1 MQRLVKNASVVMIG
15 FIAANLLGLLRQIII
30 NRTFGTSAEL
40 DAYYVAFGVPD
51 LLFSVLAGGALG
63 SAFIPMFAGL
73 LTQDTDKA
81 WRLASAI
88 INILFVALTLVAS
101 VAALLAPWLIQVFL
115 APNFGAEQQ
124 VLAANLMRVMLIST
138 VVFGL
143 SGLLMGVHNAHHH
156 FLAPAIAPVVYN
168 LGIIG
173 GALLAAA
180 SGGQIYWL
188 AWGVVIGAALH
199 FLVQVP
205 ALLGHQPKYFRV
217 FDLTDPAVRQIG
229 WLMLPRMFGLAV
241 WQINFLIN
249 KNIGSGLPEGSITS
263 LAVGFQIFTFPQAA
277 IAQAIAIAVFP
288 TLSAQ
293 AARGEKD
300 LLRGTLAQA
309 LSLTLFLALPATLG
323 LLFLG
328 RPIIAL
334 LFEGGEFTAQSTTMA
349 AWALS
354 WYAVGLVMHSVVE
367 VITRAFYALKDTRT
381 PVWVGAAAMVLNVI
395 FSLTFVRVFSSWG
408 WMPHGGLALANSLAT
423 GLEMLGLAFI
433 LRGRLSGLDARKMMG
448 SVGRSAVATAGMG
461 LALFGWVQAV
471 TIPQWLMGLG
481 GAVVGIGVYFFG
493 ALLLRSPEL
502 AILKSI
508 RRRS

>member
-1 MQRLVKNASVVMIG
+1 MVG
-15 FIAANLLGLLRQIII
+15 FIVANLLGLLRQVIIT
-30 NRTFGTSAEL
+30 RTFGPSAEL
-40 DAYYVAFGVPD
+40 DAYYVAFGIPD

-88 INILFVALTLVAS
+88 VNILLVALTLVAG
-101 VAALLAPWLIQVFL
+101 VAAVLAPWLVQVVL
-115 APNFGAEQQ
+115 APNFTPEQQ
-124 VLAANLMRVMLIST
+124 ALAANLMRVMLIST

-143 SGLLMGVHNAHHH
+143 SGLLMGIHNAQHH

-173 GALLAAA
+173 GAAWAAA
-180 SGGQIYWL
+180 SGGQIYSVV
-188 AWGVVIGAALH
+188 WGVVVGAILH
-199 FLVQVP
+199 LAVQLP
-205 ALLGHQPKYFRV
+205 ALLGHRPKYFPV
-217 FDLTDPAVRQIG
+217 FDLADPAVRQIG

-249 KNIGSGLPEGSITS
+249 KNIGSGLPAGSITS

-288 TLSAQ
+288 TLAAQ

-309 LSLTLFLALPATLG
+309 LNLTLFLALPATLG

-334 LFEGGEFTAQSTTMA
+334 LFEGGEFTSYSTTLA
-349 AWALS
+349 AWALT
-354 WYAVGLVMHSVVE
+354 WYAVGLIGHSVVE

-381 PVWVGAAAMVLNVI
+381 PVVVGAAAMILNVI
-395 FSLTFVRVFSSWG
+395 FSLAFVRLFSAWG
-408 WMPHGGLALANSLAT
+408 WLPHGGLALSNSLAT
-423 GLEMLGLAFI
+423 GIEMVGLALI
-433 LRGRLSGLDARKMMG
+433 LRGRLGGLDARKMIG
-448 SVGRSAVATAGMG
+448 SVSRSALATAGMG
-461 LALFGWVQAV
+461 LALFGWG
-471 TIPQWLMGLG
+471 QWLSLPLWLTGLG
-481 GAVVGIGVYFFG
+481 GAIVGAGVYFVMAFS
-493 ALLLRSPEL
+493 LRSPEL
-502 AILKSI
+502 AMLKSI
-508 RRRS
+508 RRR